1 MSDLLTT
8 ASSQREPLQASFS
21 DASNPIGLDG
31 IEFIEYATS
40 KPQALGQVLEMM
52 GFKPVARHRSR
63 EVLLYRQGAMNV
75 VVNAHPGEVQGAAH
89 GSDVPTI
96 SAIALR
102 VRDARAAYAY
112 AKERGA
118 WEVPTRAEVME
129 LNIPAIHGA
138 GTSRIYFVD
147 RYQEFSIYD
156 VDFTP
161 IPSVDQKPAAVA
173 GIHFFGVVQ
182 YIGPERSN
190 DWTEFYKELFGFGE
204 IPDEKRFGIMPKGR
218 LLQSPSLQAES
229 AFMLQLVEPEMNVL
243 DADEKLQR
251 IGLGVPD
258 VLAAVTALRQLGM
271 EFVETTAA
279 HTEQRGAITKT
290 YLGGVVFE
298 LVQSKQADAKPAAK
312 RTAPATTAK
321 A

>member
-8 ASSQREPLQASFS
+8 SASQREPLQASFS
-21 DASNPIGLDG
+21 DAANPIGLDG
-31 IEFIEYATS
+31 IEFIEYATT

-52 GFKPVARHRSR
+52 GFRPIARHRSR
-63 EVLLYRQGAMNV
+63 EVLLYRQGSLNV
-75 VVNAHPGEVQGAAH
+75 VVNAHPIEVQGAAH
-89 GSDVPTI
+89 GSEVPTL
-96 SAIALR
+96 SAIAFR
-102 VRDARAAYAY
+102 VRDAQAAYAY

-118 WEVPTRAEVME
+118 WEVPTRAQVME
-129 LNIPAIHGA
+129 LNIPAVHGA
-138 GTSRIYFVD
+138 GGSRIYFVD
-147 RYQEFSIYD
+147 RYKEFSIYD

-161 IPSVDQKPAAVA
+161 IPSVDQKPAATA

-190 DWTEFYKELFGFGE
+190 DWTEFYKELFGFAE

-218 LLQSPSLQAES
+218 LLQSPALDTCN
-229 AFMLQLVEPEMNVL
+229 AFMLQLVEPERYVL
-243 DADEKLQR
+243 DAEEKLHR

-258 VLAAVTALRQLGM
+258 VLAAVAALRQLGM

-279 HTEQRGAITKT
+279 HTEQRGAITKS

-298 LVQSKQADAKPAAK
+298 LVQSAKS
-312 RTAPATTAK
+312 TSTVTAK

>member
-8 ASSQREPLQASFS
+8 ANTQREPLQASFS

-31 IEFIEYATS
+31 IEFIEYATA

-63 EVLLYRQGAMNV
+63 EVLLYRQGELNI
-75 VVNAHPGEVQGAAH
+75 VVNAHSSEVQGTTH
-89 GSDVPTI
+89 GSEVPAI

-112 AKERGA
+112 ALERGA
-118 WEVPTRAEVME
+118 WEVSTHAQVME
-129 LNIPAIHGA
+129 LNIPAVHGA
-138 GTSRIYFVD
+138 GGSRIYFVD
-147 RYQEFSIYD
+147 RYKEFSIYD
-156 VDFTP
+156 VDFVP
-161 IPSVDQKPAAVA
+161 IPSVDPKPPAAV

-218 LLQSPSLQAES
+218 LLQSPALDSHN
-229 AFMLQLVEPEMNVL
+229 AFMLQLVEPELNVL

-251 IGLGVPD
+251 IGLGVPN
-258 VLAAVTALRQLGM
+258 VLAAVAALRKLGM

-279 HTEQRGAITKT
+279 HSEQRGAITKT

-298 LVQSKQADAKPAAK
+298 LVQSAHSGVKS
-312 RTAPATTAK
+312 ATTASK

>member
-8 ASSQREPLQASFS
+8 ADSQREPLQASFS
-21 DASNPIGLDG
+21 DVSNPIGLDG

-63 EVLLYRQGAMNV
+63 EVLLYRQGEMNI
-75 VVNAHPGEVQGAAH
+75 VVNAHPAEVQGAAH

-112 AKERGA
+112 ALERGA
-118 WEVPTRAEVME
+118 WEVSTHAQVME

-138 GTSRIYFVD
+138 GGSRIYFVD
-147 RYQEFSIYD
+147 RYKEFSIYS

-161 IPSVDQKPAAVA
+161 IPSVDQKPAATA
-173 GIHFFGVVQ
+173 QIHFFGVVQ

-190 DWTEFYKELFGFGE
+190 DWTEFYKELLGFGE

-218 LLQSPSLQAES
+218 LLQSPALHPSN
-229 AFMLQLVEPEMNVL
+229 AFMLQLVEPELNVL
-243 DADEKLQR
+243 DADEKLHR

-258 VLAAVTALRQLGM
+258 VLAAVAALRKLGM

-279 HTEQRGAITKT
+279 HTEQRGAISKT

-298 LVQSKQADAKPAAK
+298 LVQSGHAGAQRAGQ
-312 RTAPATTAK
+312 
-321 A
+321 

>member
-8 ASSQREPLQASFS
+8 AASQREPLQASFS

-63 EVLLYRQGAMNV
+63 EVLLYRQGELNIV
-75 VVNAHPGEVQGAAH
+75 LNAHPSEVQGAAH
-89 GSDVPTI
+89 GKDVPTI

-112 AKERGA
+112 ALERGA
-118 WEVPTRAEVME
+118 WQVSTHAQVME
-129 LNIPAIHGA
+129 LNIPAVHGA
-138 GTSRIYFVD
+138 GGSRIYFVD
-147 RYQEFSIYD
+147 RYKEFSIYD

-161 IPSVDQKPAAVA
+161 IPSVDQKPVSTA

-218 LLQSPSLQAES
+218 LLQSPALQTNN
-229 AFMLQLVEPEMNVL
+229 AFMLQLVEPELNVL

-258 VLAAVTALRQLGM
+258 VLAAVAALRGLGM

-298 LVQSKQADAKPAAK
+298 LVQSQKTGNETAAKPVA
-312 RTAPATTAK
+312 TATAK